1 MLGPGDT
8 KTRKKEA
15 SFLKE
20 YVVDWGDLLSE
31 QKIKSLGDQVFRF
44 TGGAQGAQGG

>member
-8 KTRKKEA
+8 KTGKKEA

-20 YVVDWGDLLSE
+20 FSLLGRTAKGTE
-31 QKIKSLGDQVFRF
+31 I
-44 TGGAQGAQGG
+44 